1 MGKFL
6 AQVSKHCNHNK
17 LLEKYVQ
24 NSLKSCLKT
33 RNPNLGDVT
42 QNFNPASVQ
51 LTKLRETETCRYAE
65 DGAFTFYHLLYR
77 SDGVTFFSTLC
88 SSGPLTA
95 VIREE

>member
-51 LTKLRETETCRYAE
+51 FTKLR
-65 DGAFTFYHLLYR
+65 
-77 SDGVTFFSTLC
+77 
-88 SSGPLTA
+88 
-95 VIREE
+95 